1 MLSSWMPWSHVSLD
15 QNQVQRFFNHLNVVI
30 VDSVVDITIGVDDFR
45 ESRSSDQDQG
55 PDEDNERS
63 VQWNGFPRRVGEF
76 NNKTGWWY
84 VGQQNDLNLFFPPR
98 GL

>member
-1 MLSSWMPWSHVSLD
+1 MFKSWMPWSHVSLD

-45 ESRSSDQDQG
+45 ESRSSDQDQD

-63 VQWNGFPRRVGEF
+63 VSNEMVFQEGSEGF
-76 NNKTGWWY
+76 NNKTGWW
-84 VGQQNDLNLFFPPR
+84 G
-98 GL
+98 GT